1 LIELLVVIAIIAI
14 LAGMLLPALGRAK
27 SKASGIHCMNN
38 TRQLA
43 LAGMMF
49 ADDNQDRLPG
59 NIGGDGSRGTPAN
72 IAANAQRSWCLG
84 WMDRVPGN
92 PDNTNTTLVTEA
104 QIGGYA
110 GRSVGLFHCPGD
122 KVTVAGRPRVRSN
135 SMNGYVGFETEGI
148 TSPGYQSYRKS
159 SDIVSPTPASLWV
172 LIDEHPDSINDGFFV
187 TLMDGWS
194 PRNPQDWRMG
204 NYPASF
210 HGEASGVA
218 FADGHSEIHR
228 WRDRRTVHRADNLMP
243 SPDNRD
249 LEWLMERSTARP

>member
-1 LIELLVVIAIIAI
+1 MRSLSRTLKPSERFTLIELLVVIAIVAI
-14 LAGMLLPALGRAK
+14 LAGMLLRPSDGPSQGQWYPLHEQRGSSLGW
-27 SKASGIHCMNN
+27 
-38 TRQLA
+38 
-43 LAGMMF
+43 MMF
-49 ADDNQDRLPG
+49 ADDNQDRLPAT
-59 NIGGDGSRGTPAN
+59 SAGTDTRTPLTSPRTP
-72 IAANAQRSWCLG
+72 NAPGAG
-84 WMDRVPGN
+84 WMDRVAG

-122 KVTVAGRPRVRSN
+122 KVTVNGRPRVRSN

-148 TSPGYQSYRKS
+148 TTPGYQTYRKS
-159 SDIVSPTPASLWV
+159 SEIVSPIPARLWV

-187 TLMDGWS
+187 TLMDGWA

-210 HGEASGVA
+210 HGEASGIA

-228 WRDRRTVHRADNLMP
+228 CASAGPSAGRQPCPART
-243 SPDNRD
+243 
-249 LEWLMERSTARP
+249 T